1 MDRSDW
7 GPLGALAG
15 SWAGDKG
22 IDSSHSYAVGGTTE
36 NLYREEISFDPF
48 GPVDNGT
55 QRMFGLDYRM
65 KSWRIDEDEHF
76 HMEVGYWLWDA
87 ERHLVLRCFMV
98 PRGVTVLAGGEAGP
112 DATSFQLSAKMG
124 EEIFGILQNPYL
136 MEAART
142 VEYRF
147 SGSIEGD
154 TFSYEEDT
162 IMEMRV
168 EPGMYHHTDRNTL
181 KKV

>member
-1 MDRSDW
+1 MDVSSW

-15 SWAGDKG
+15 SWAGDQG
-22 IDSSHSYAVGGTTE
+22 IDTSHSYEVGGTKE
-36 NLYREEISFDPF
+36 NPYREEIVFDPF

-55 QRMFGLDYRM
+55 QQLFGLDYRM
-65 KSWRIDEDEHF
+65 KAWRIGEDEPF

-112 DATSFQLSAKMG
+112 DATSFQLSARMG

-142 VEYRF
+142 VEYQF
-147 SGSIEGD
+147 SGSVEGD

-162 IMEMRV
+162 ILEMRV
-168 EPGMYHHTDRNTL
+168 QPGIYHHTDRNTL